1 MICQYAMETKR
12 PLKSLTLYFLASL
25 LMVFGVTIVSVQR
38 VATGAAAPAL
48 IFLLSLCGG
57 LVLAAS
63 GLIAGWINE
72 KWVGVGYF
80 VAAVLYSIFV
90 LVLLA

>member
-1 MICQYAMETKR
+1 
-12 PLKSLTLYFLASL
+12 LASL

-38 VATGAAAPAL
+38 VAMGWAVPGL

-63 GLIAGWINE
+63 GLIAGWIHE

-80 VAAVLYSIFV
+80 GATVLYSIFV
-90 LVLLA
+90 FVLLA

>member
-1 MICQYAMETKR
+1 METKK

-38 VATGAAAPAL
+38 VAMGWAVPGL
-48 IFLLSLCGG
+48 IFLLSLGGG

-63 GLIAGWINE
+63 GFIAGWINE

-90 LVLLA
+90 FVLLA